1 MNRLDS
7 STEIRMPHRRDPAR
21 VSDVE
26 RALAA
31 TARRAFRLP
40 APVLRALSGRRP
52 LVVDDHVLD
61 AEMQFLTA
69 TRNRMGG
76 KSLQQADVEE
86 SRWFQRHETFVFGGV
101 PVPVGAVREL
111 SVPGASGPLLARHYA
126 PDDGGGRP
134 LLVYFHGGG
143 FLMGDLDTHDA
154 PCRALCREADVH
166 VLSVAYRLAP
176 EHVFPAAVDDGY
188 AAFRWAHANA
198 ATLGADPSRVAVG
211 GDSAGGNIAAVVAL
225 DAARRQEP
233 APALQLLLYPAT
245 DRTRRWRSED
255 LFGEGLVLT
264 REDIAWFARSYKP
277 DGIWDDPRFS
287 PLRAADLSGLA
298 PAIVV
303 TAGFDPLRDEGEAY
317 AKALARAGN
326 RVVFRREGGF
336 VHGFMN
342 MAVVSPSAER
352 AVTRVA
358 VDLREA
364 LG

>member
-1 MNRLDS
+1 MNRLHS
-7 STEIRMPHRRDPAR
+7 SAEIRMVRHRDPAR
-21 VSDVE
+21 VSDAE

-31 TARRAFRLP
+31 AARRALRLP
-40 APVLRALSGRRP
+40 APILRLLSGGRARV
-52 LVVDDHVLD
+52 LDDHVLD
-61 AEMQFLTA
+61 PEMQFLTA
-69 TRNRMGG
+69 ARNRMGG
-76 KSLQQADVEE
+76 QSLQQADVEE
-86 SRWFQRHETFVFGGV
+86 SRWFQRHEAFVFGGV

-111 SVPGASGPLLARHYA
+111 TIPGASGPLLARHYA

-143 FLMGDLDTHDA
+143 FVMGDLDTHDA

-188 AAFRWAHANA
+188 AAFRWARANA
-198 ATLGADPSRVAVG
+198 ATLGADPTRVAVG

-225 DAARRQEP
+225 DAARLKEP

-255 LFGEGLVLT
+255 LFSEGLVLT
-264 REDIAWFARSYKP
+264 REDVAWFARTYKP
-277 DGIWDDPRFS
+277 DGGWDHPRFS
-287 PLRAADLSGLA
+287 PLRAGDLSGLA
-298 PAIVV
+298 PAIVI

-317 AKALARAGN
+317 AKALTRAEN
-326 RVVFRREGGF
+326 HVLLRREGGL

-342 MAVVSPSAER
+342 MAIVSPSAER